1 MKRIFYFVI
10 PAVALFALIGWR
22 FVAKRRDK
30 AAQDKATLA
39 RKNAPPN
46 VTIAPAVVRDIVHD
60 FEGVGSADAP
70 YNVLISSKVTGLLTY
85 LNVRE
90 GGAVTVGQVVA
101 KIDPAQILA
110 QAQAQRGVVAEAQQR
125 LSQAEITANATNVQV
140 STQIR
145 SQNASVNS
153 AKANFNQ
160 TQQNYASQ
168 VAAAQSAV
176 TDAQGRVDTA
186 EAAIRN
192 AEAQI
197 RSAQANL
204 NNAQVKYDRT
214 YDLYKQGFVA
224 VQDVDDARTQVE
236 VQKGAVDV
244 ATAQR
249 NAAQASRDSASAQK
263 KSALDQL
270 AITKN
275 KGVSDIAA
283 SRALY
288 QQSQAGLELARA
300 NTAQKPA
307 YQANLAALR
316 SAVVSAQAQERN
328 LESQLSDTTL
338 RSSVNGYVT
347 ARTADPGTVIT
358 AGQAVLTLQAI
369 KQIYVTTSVPE
380 DVSRQVHEG
389 MSAIAVFD
397 ALPNQKFTGP
407 ITQVNPAADPSS
419 RQFTVRLTLDN
430 PRQQIKP
437 GMFSRVT
444 IETQRTR
451 NAVVVPREAVKP
463 GKNGPTVTV
472 VDAQMIAHVRPAQT
486 GDSDAAGIQITQ
498 GIQAGENVVTLS
510 QNPVKDGAKVA
521 VGGQAPGSGSA
532 PQVNTNGG
540 GGIQGGDSG
549 GQPSGGGANA
559 PTGSGSVGS
568 GSGADSGNGAGG
580 ASNPGAGNGNGNSGN
595 STNGTN
601 GTGGAN
607 GAANPTGATGSVPGT
622 GSNIGGNTGGAAQ
635 GGASGNTGGAGGAG
649 GISGANGGSTSGG
662 NSSGGA
668 SSGSSGSGSAGGAGA
683 GGASGGS
690 GAGAGGG
697 GGR

>member
-10 PAVALFALIGWR
+10 PAVLLFGLIGWR
-22 FVAKRRDK
+22 FAAKRRDK
-30 AAQDKATLA
+30 AAQDKAATA

-46 VTIAPAVVRDIVHD
+46 VTIAPAVIRDIIHD

-70 YNVLISSKVTGLLTY
+70 YNVRISSKVTGLLTY

-90 GGAVTVGQVVA
+90 GDAVTTGQVVA

-110 QAQAQRGVVAEAQQR
+110 QVQAQRGAVAEAQQR
-125 LSQAEITANATNVQV
+125 LSQAEITANPTNVQV

-168 VAAAQSAV
+168 VAAAQAAV

-224 VQDVDDARTQVE
+224 AQDVDDARTQVDVE
-236 VQKGAVDV
+236 RGALDV

-249 NAAQASRDSASAQK
+249 NSAQASRDSAAAQK

-275 KGVSDIAA
+275 KGKSDIEA

-288 QQSQAGLELARA
+288 QQSQAGLDLARA
-300 NTAQKPA
+300 NNAQKPA

-347 ARTADPGTVIT
+347 ARTADPGTVVT
-358 AGQAVLTLQAI
+358 AGQSVLTIEAI

-430 PRQQIKP
+430 PRQLIKP

-451 NAVVVPREAVKP
+451 SAVVVPREAVKP

-472 VDAQMIAHVRPAQT
+472 VDAQMVAHVRPVQT

-510 QNPVKDGAKVA
+510 QNPVKDGVKVA
-521 VGGQAPGSGSA
+521 VGSQAPGSGAA

-540 GGIQGGDSG
+540 GGIQGGG
-549 GQPSGGGANA
+549 NGQPSGGGANA
-559 PTGSGSVGS
+559 PTYGGGSAGS
-568 GSGADSGNGAGG
+568 GSGADAGSGT
-580 ASNPGAGNGNGNSGN
+580 S
-595 STNGTN
+595 
-601 GTGGAN
+601 GGAN
-607 GAANPTGATGSVPGT
+607 GGGSAPGGGSGNSSNGSSGANGSANPTGATGSVPGT
-622 GSNIGGNTGGAAQ
+622 GSNTGGNTGGAAQ
-635 GGASGNTGGAGGAG
+635 GGASGTTGGAGAG
-649 GISGANGGSTSGG
+649 GTSGANGGSTSGG

-668 SSGSSGSGSAGGAGA
+668 GGASSGSSGSGTSGGAAGSGGAGA
-683 GGASGGS
+683 GGSG
-690 GAGAGGG
+690 GAGGG
-697 GGR
+697 R

>member
-10 PAVALFALIGWR
+10 PAVLLFGLIGWR
-22 FVAKRRDK
+22 FAAKRRDK
-30 AAQDKATLA
+30 AAQDKAATA

-46 VTIAPAVVRDIVHD
+46 VTLAPAVVRDIVHD

-70 YNVLISSKVTGLLTY
+70 YNVRISSKVTGLLTY

-90 GGAVTVGQVVA
+90 GDAVTVGQVVA

-110 QAQAQRGVVAEAQQR
+110 QVQAQRGAVAEAQQR
-125 LSQAEITANATNVQV
+125 LSQAEITANPTNVQV
-140 STQIR
+140 ATQIR

-160 TQQNYASQ
+160 TEQSYASQ
-168 VAAAQSAV
+168 VAAAQAAV

-224 VQDVDDARTQVE
+224 AQDVDDARTQVD

-244 ATAQR
+244 ANAQR
-249 NAAQASRDSASAQK
+249 NSAQASRDSAAAQK

-275 KGVSDIAA
+275 KGKSDIEA

-288 QQSQAGLELARA
+288 QQSQAGLQLARA
-300 NTAQKPA
+300 NSAQKPA

-316 SAVVSAQAQERN
+316 SAVTSAQAQERN

-358 AGQAVLTLQAI
+358 AGQAVLTLEAV

-380 DVSRQVHEG
+380 DVSRQVREG

-419 RQFTVRLTLDN
+419 RQFTVRITLDN
-430 PRQQIKP
+430 SRQQIKP

-451 NAVVVPREAVKP
+451 NAIVVPREAVKP

-472 VDAQMIAHVRPAQT
+472 VDAQMVAHVRPVQT

-498 GIQAGENVVTLS
+498 GIQAGEKVVTLS

-521 VGGQAPGSGSA
+521 VGGQAPGSGAA
-532 PQVNTNGG
+532 PQVNMNGG
-540 GGIQGGDSG
+540 GGMQGGGSA

-559 PTGSGSVGS
+559 PTYGGGAAGS
-568 GSGADSGNGAGG
+568 GSGADSGAGTSGGANGGSNPGSGSGGGNSTNGAGG
-580 ASNPGAGNGNGNSGN
+580 ANGS
-595 STNGTN
+595 
-601 GTGGAN
+601 
-607 GAANPTGATGSVPGT
+607 ANPTGATGSVPGT
-622 GSNIGGNTGGAAQ
+622 GSNTGGNTGGA
-635 GGASGNTGGAGGAG
+635 SGTAGGAG
-649 GISGANGGSTSGG
+649 GTSGANGGSTSGG
-662 NSSGGA
+662 NSGGGAGGA
-668 SSGSSGSGSAGGAGA
+668 SSGSSGSSGGAAGSGGAGA

-690 GAGAGGG
+690 G